1 VNFLDGSEAE
11 IVKLLHGAWADDS
24 CLVQAQCSLMD
35 GGELIAAMLLCH
47 GSLFRISNAVS
58 SDLSFLRDFVPP
70 NLALGSIAG
79 NRKLCQLK
87 RSSAKSARSSEELPS
102 IHKSAMISPTTF
114 ANLKPWPEKPAAM
127 VTWANSG

>member
-1 VNFLDGSEAE
+1 MVSENCLTHLRPLTQTDNCPRRELLDGSEAE
-11 IVKLLHGAWADDS
+11 IVELLHGAWADDS

-70 NLALGSIAG
+70 NLALGSKRAIG
-79 NRKLCQLK
+79 NV
-87 RSSAKSARSSEELPS
+87 SAEAVECEE
-102 IHKSAMISPTTF
+102 
-114 ANLKPWPEKPAAM
+114 PEIE
-127 VTWANSG
+127 